1 YLFLFIHRDRA
12 NNKTTSP
19 LKMLINSENPR
30 GRRPVTGPHAG
41 KDPQKKPDF
50 SGLVSDG
57 FQYAIDVA
65 VIARVC
71 AIVPP
76 AYRASG

>member
-1 YLFLFIHRDRA
+1 MPERTRKKAGFL
-12 NNKTTSP
+12 
-19 LKMLINSENPR
+19 
-30 GRRPVTGPHAG
+30 RP
-41 KDPQKKPDF
+41 
-50 SGLVSDG
+50 VSDG

-65 VIARVC
+65 VIARGS

>member
-1 YLFLFIHRDRA
+1 MYWFYLSLFIHRDRA
-12 NNKTTSP
+12 NNKTTTSTR
-19 LKMLINSENPR
+19 KRLINSENAR

-65 VIARVC
+65 VIALV
-71 AIVPP
+71 
-76 AYRASG
+76 